1 MKLLISGASG
11 FLGSN
16 ILKYVTDFNTSIEVV
31 ALSTNADSINQ
42 QFSEFDNITAYS
54 YEDMDNIHHDD
65 IDVFINLAYPR
76 NDCSEKLGASMSSI
90 YNNLRTIASWNIP
103 AIINVS
109 SQSVYGTSRTGMV
122 KESDDVNLDSI
133 YATGK
138 YCFEL
143 ICDSLFHDS
152 RLIHVR
158 LASLIGCGF
167 DQRVTNKLV
176 DIAIKNKAMQIK
188 DNGTIYSYL
197 DVRDAVEGLLSI
209 SARMENPLFDCPRII
224 NLGTESGYTLT
235 DISSIIHKILL
246 ESYDMYT
253 DVSFVD
259 CEMTNK
265 FTFQL
270 DSTLLK
276 QCFNWIPSITI
287 EDSLKRII
295 EYKMQGAIHE

>member
-1 MKLLISGASG
+1 MKLLISGAAG
-11 FLGSN
+11 FFGSN
-16 ILKYVTDFNTSIEVV
+16 LLKCISKSNTSIEVV
-31 ALSTNADSINQ
+31 ALSTQADSLNQ
-42 QFSEFDNITAYS
+42 MVAEYKYITAYS
-54 YEDMDNIHHDD
+54 YEDLDNIRHDD

-76 NDCSEKLGASMSSI
+76 NDSSENLGAGMSSI
-90 YNNLRTIASWNIP
+90 YDSLRTIASWNIP
-103 AIINVS
+103 NIINVS
-109 SQSVYGTSRTGMV
+109 SQSVYGTTRTGLV
-122 KESDDVNLDSI
+122 KESDNVNLDSI

-143 ICDSLFHDS
+143 ICDSLFHNS

-158 LASLIGCGF
+158 MASLIGCGF

-176 DIAIKNKAMQIK
+176 DIAIKNKAMQVK

-197 DVRDAVEGLLSI
+197 DVRDAAEGLWVI
-209 SARMENPLFDCPRII
+209 SNKMLDSTFDCPRII

-276 QCFNWIPSITI
+276 QCFDWISSITI
-287 EDSLKRII
+287 EDSLRSII
-295 EYKMQGAIHE
+295 EHKLQGDIHE